1 MKDYKASF
9 FLIGLISLILVGLFC
24 IPLLL
29 TALIGLVM
37 GGLDSKAFIEIYFAL
52 LALTFI
58 SACFVP
64 LFVEWRTDVDVL
76 EDKKDEV

>member
-1 MKDYKASF
+1 MKDYKVSF
-9 FLIGLISLILVGLFC
+9 FLIGLVSLILVGLFC

-37 GGLDSKAFIEIYFAL
+37 EGLDSKAFIEIYFAL

-76 EDKKDEV
+76 EDKKDEY